1 MVECLST
8 QETMG
13 LISSTGKKKRERD
26 KEKSKKRKLVHQPE

>member
-1 MVECLST
+1 
-8 QETMG
+8 MG